1 MILVVENAVR
11 GVMDGGKYLESQD
24 AVKICKMS
32 ILAEKNVKK
41 VDLECP

>member
-1 MILVVENAVR
+1 MVENAVR

-24 AVKICKMS
+24 AVKTCKTA
-32 ILAEKNVKK
+32 ILAEKKVKK

>member
-1 MILVVENAVR
+1 VVENAVR

-24 AVKICKMS
+24 AVKTCNTA
-32 ILAEKNVKK
+32 ILAEKKVKK